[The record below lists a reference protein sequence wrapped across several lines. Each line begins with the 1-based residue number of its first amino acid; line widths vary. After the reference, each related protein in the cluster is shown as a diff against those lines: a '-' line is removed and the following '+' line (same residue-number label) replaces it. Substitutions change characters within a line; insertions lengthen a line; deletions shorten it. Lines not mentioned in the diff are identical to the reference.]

1 MAAQEVPEKSAFI
14 DIDEDYDEKLAQIA
28 REVEQQVNKQVTP
41 GSSEKKEAK
50 RVQCRL
56 CLKKSLCIRNLR
68 RHVK

>member
-1 MAAQEVPEKSAFI
+1 LAAQEVPEKSAFA
-14 DIDEDYDEKLAQIA
+14 DVDEDYDEKLAQVA
-28 REVEQQVNKQVTP
+28 RDAEQQLNKQVTP

-56 CLKKSLCIRNLR
+56 CLKRSFCQRNLI